1 MRWKPRTLVTGVSL
15 AFFVGSSTAA
25 LAQTPLPEVQV
36 NPPPVA
42 TPQRKTKRAA
52 KSKVSASRQGKA
64 AVAPSAASSG
74 SGAAS
79 AASSSGAGSQ
89 TGQGGQSGPS
99 PALVAQTQALDAA
112 RAQIFAPVGANTFS
126 MSSADIS
133 NLPAGQDTPFD
144 KVLLQAP
151 GFSQDSA
158 ASGSLHLRNEHA
170 NLQYRINGVLLPDGV
185 SGFTDFLDS
194 GFIGNVNIVDGVL
207 PSQYGQHTTGIIDI
221 TPKNGVFNG
230 GGSISVSGGSRGTIS
245 PFFEY
250 GGTFDQ
256 TQYYVA
262 GRYFGSNEGIENP
275 APTIDAIHDDT
286 DQGKFFGYVSTVLGD
301 GSRLSLISGASDG
314 AYQIPN
320 NPGQTPAFTT
330 PGFPPIDSSQLNEN
344 QYEQNYYNVLS
355 WQKSTGALDMQVSAF
370 SRYSS
375 LNFLP
380 DPIGDLQYNGVASNV
395 FRSSFLNGVMGDG
408 AYRLNNSHTL
418 RFGFTGSG
426 ENATADNESTV
437 FPVDGDGNVNGPPFA
452 APAQQDNK
460 TGWLFGAYLQDE
472 WRITD
477 KLTLNAGLRFDQ
489 MYGYVDANQFSPR
502 VSATY
507 KPTENTTFH
516 AGYARYFTPPE
527 LSLSAPTN
535 LANFANTTLQPGVAL
550 DDPVQPERSNYFDV
564 GVDQK
569 IMPGLTAGLDA
580 YYKVATDLLDD
591 GQFGQALTL
600 TAFNYAHGWNEGVEG
615 KVEYDANNLRVYT
628 NVAWGHQYA
637 TNVVSNQFLFDP
649 DEFAYIANHY
659 IPTDHSQTW
668 TGSAG
673 ASYLWNGTTYTAD
686 MIFGSGLRNG
696 FANLSTVPAYAQ
708 INVGLSHAFKWSP
721 DRKPLTVRFNIVNL
735 FDTVYQIRDGTGI
748 GVFAPQYGPRRGFFV
763 SLAQAL

>member
-1 MRWKPRTLVTGVSL
+1 M
-15 AFFVGSSTAA
+15 
-25 LAQTPLPEVQV
+25 AQTPLPEVQV
-36 NPPPVA
+36 NPPPRA
-42 TPQRKTKRAA
+42 TPQKKPKRATRA
-52 KSKVSASRQGKA
+52 RAAASHQEKP
-64 AVAPSAASSG
+64 AVAASTAASS
-74 SGAAS
+74 AQ
-79 AASSSGAGSQ
+79 GAGSQ
-89 TGQGGQSGPS
+89 AAASGTGSPGSVGGQGGPS
-99 PALVAQTQALDAA
+99 QALVSQTQTLDAA
-112 RAQIFAPVGANTFS
+112 RANIFAPVGTNTYGI
-126 MSSADIS
+126 SSSNIS
-133 NLPAGQDTPFD
+133 DLPAGQDTPFS

-194 GFIGNVNIVDGVL
+194 GFIGNATIVDGAL
-207 PSQYGQHTTGIIDI
+207 PSQYGQHTTGIVDI
-221 TPKNGVFNG
+221 TPKSGVFDG
-230 GGSISVSGGSRGTIS
+230 GGSLSVFGGGQGTIM
-245 PFFEY
+245 PTLEY
-250 GGTFDQ
+250 GGTFGQ
-256 TQYYVA
+256 SQYYVI
-262 GRYFGSNEGIENP
+262 GRYFGSNDGIENP
-275 APTIDAIHDDT
+275 AATYDAIHDHT
-286 DQGKFFGYVSTVLGD
+286 DQGKFFGYASTLLGD

-320 NPGQTPAFTT
+320 NPGQTPVFTT
-330 PGFPPIDSSQLNEN
+330 PGFPPIASSQLNEN
-344 QYEQNYYNVLS
+344 QYEQNDYNVLS
-355 WQKSTGALDMQVSAF
+355 WQKSMGALDMQLSAF

-380 DPIGDLQYNGVASNV
+380 DPTGDLQYNGVASNV
-395 FRSSFLNGVMGDG
+395 FRSSFLNGVMGDA
-408 AYRLNNSHTL
+408 AYRLNSAHTL

-426 ENATADNESTV
+426 ERAIANNDSTV
-437 FPVDGDGNVNGPPFA
+437 FPVDADGNVNGPPFA
-452 APAQQDNK
+452 APAQQDSK
-460 TGWLFGAYLQDE
+460 TGWLFGTYLQDE
-472 WRITD
+472 WRVTD
-477 KLTLNAGLRFDQ
+477 KLTLNGGLRFDQ
-489 MYGYVDANQFSPR
+489 MYGYVAANQFSPR
-502 VSATY
+502 ISATY
-507 KPTENTTFH
+507 QLTDATTVH

-569 IMPGLTAGLDA
+569 ILPGLTAGLDA

-615 KVEYDANNLRVYT
+615 KFEYDANNLRLYT

-649 DEFAYIANHY
+649 DEFAFIANHY

-673 ASYLWNGTTYTAD
+673 ASYLWNATTFSAD

-696 FANLSTVPAYAQ
+696 FANLSTVPAYSQ
-708 INVGLSHAFKWSP
+708 INLGISHAFKWSP
-721 DRKPLTVRFNIVNL
+721 ERKPLTVRFTVVNL
-735 FDTVYQIRDGTGI
+735 LDTVYEIRDGTGI

-763 SLAQAL
+763 SLSQAL

>member
-1 MRWKPRTLVTGVSL
+1 
-15 AFFVGSSTAA
+15 
-25 LAQTPLPEVQV
+25 
-36 NPPPVA
+36 
-42 TPQRKTKRAA
+42 
-52 KSKVSASRQGKA
+52 
-64 AVAPSAASSG
+64 
-74 SGAAS
+74 
-79 AASSSGAGSQ
+79 
-89 TGQGGQSGPS
+89 
-99 PALVAQTQALDAA
+99 
-112 RAQIFAPVGANTFS
+112 

-133 NLPAGQDTPFD
+133 NLPAGTTAIRQGAAAGNSILAGLGGERF
-144 KVLLQAP
+144 AP
-151 GFSQDSA
+151 SAQRARQPAISHQRGA
-158 ASGSLHLRNEHA
+158 ASGRSLRLYGFPRQRLHRQRQHRRWRTSIPVWTA
-170 NLQYRINGVLLPDGV
+170 HDG
-185 SGFTDFLDS
+185 T
-194 GFIGNVNIVDGVL
+194 
-207 PSQYGQHTTGIIDI
+207 IDI

-256 TQYYVA
+256 TQYYVV

-275 APTIDAIHDDT
+275 APTIDAIHDHT

-314 AYQIPN
+314 AYQISN

-330 PGFPPIDSSQLNEN
+330 PGFPPIDLSQLNEN

-355 WQKSTGALDMQVSAF
+355 WQKSTGALDMHVSAF

-426 ENATADNESTV
+426 ENATADNELTV

-460 TGWLFGAYLQDE
+460 TGWLFGTYLQDE

-516 AGYARYFTPPE
+516 AGYARISPRRNFRSPLRPTSPILPIRPCSRA
-527 LSLSAPTN
+527 SLSTIPSSRSGRTISTSASIRRSC
-535 LANFANTTLQPGVAL
+535 LASPRAWTPIIRSRPICSTT
-550 DDPVQPERSNYFDV
+550 
-564 GVDQK
+564 
-569 IMPGLTAGLDA
+569 
-580 YYKVATDLLDD
+580 
-591 GQFGQALTL
+591 
-600 TAFNYAHGWNEGVEG
+600 
-615 KVEYDANNLRVYT
+615 
-628 NVAWGHQYA
+628 
-637 TNVVSNQFLFDP
+637 
-649 DEFAYIANHY
+649 
-659 IPTDHSQTW
+659 
-668 TGSAG
+668 
-673 ASYLWNGTTYTAD
+673 AS
-686 MIFGSGLRNG
+686 SGR
-696 FANLSTVPAYAQ
+696 P
-708 INVGLSHAFKWSP
+708 
-721 DRKPLTVRFNIVNL
+721 
-735 FDTVYQIRDGTGI
+735 
-748 GVFAPQYGPRRGFFV
+748 
-763 SLAQAL
+763 

>member
-1 MRWKPRTLVTGVSL
+1 MT
-15 AFFVGSSTAA
+15 ST
-25 LAQTPLPEVQV
+25 
-36 NPPPVA
+36 
-42 TPQRKTKRAA
+42 
-52 KSKVSASRQGKA
+52 
-64 AVAPSAASSG
+64 
-74 SGAAS
+74 
-79 AASSSGAGSQ
+79 
-89 TGQGGQSGPS
+89 
-99 PALVAQTQALDAA
+99 
-112 RAQIFAPVGANTFS
+112 
-126 MSSADIS
+126 DIS
-133 NLPAGQDTPFD
+133 NMPAGTDTPFD

-194 GFIGNVNIVDGVL
+194 GFVGNATIVDGVL

-221 TPKNGVFNG
+221 TPKNGVFDG
-230 GGSISVSGGSRGTIS
+230 GGAISVYGGSRDTIS
-245 PFFEY
+245 PYMEY
-250 GGTFDQ
+250 GGAFGQ
-256 TQYYVA
+256 TQYYVV

-275 APTIDAIHDDT
+275 AATIDAIHDHT
-286 DQGKFFGYVSTVLGD
+286 DQGKFFGYVSTILGD

-320 NPGQTPAFTT
+320 NPGQTPSFVT
-330 PGFPPIDSSQLNEN
+330 PGFPPINSAQINEN

-355 WQKSTGALDMQVSAF
+355 WQKSMGALDMQVSAF

-395 FRSSFLNGVMGDG
+395 FRSSFLNGVMGD
-408 AYRLNNSHTL
+408 ASYRLNNQHTL

-426 ENATADNESTV
+426 ENATANNDSVV
-437 FPVDGDGNVNGPPFA
+437 FPVDADGNVNGPPFA
-452 APAQQDNK
+452 AQAQQEYK

-477 KLTLNAGLRFDQ
+477 KLTLNGGLRFDQ

-502 VSATY
+502 ISLTY

-535 LANFANTTLQPGVAL
+535 LAAFANTTQQPGVPL

-564 GVDQK
+564 GIDQK

-580 YYKVATDLLDD
+580 YYKSATDLLDD

-600 TAFNYAHGWNEGVEG
+600 TAFNYARGWNEGVEG
-615 KVEYDANNLRVYT
+615 KINYETNNLRVYA

-721 DRKPLTVRFNIVNL
+721 DRKPLTVRFTVVNL
-735 FDTVYQIRDGTGI
+735 FDTVYEIRDGTGI

>member
-1 MRWKPRTLVTGVSL
+1 VTYSPLLSKIGEISMRWKPRTLVTGVSL
-15 AFFVGSSTAA
+15 AFFVGSSPAA

-221 TPKNGVFNG
+221 TPKNGVFDG

-256 TQYYVA
+256 TQYYVV

-275 APTIDAIHDDT
+275 APTIDAIHDHT

-380 DPIGDLQYNGVASNV
+380 DPDWRPPVQRRRLQRLSQQLSQW
-395 FRSSFLNGVMGDG
+395 RDG
-408 AYRLNNSHTL
+408 R
-418 RFGFTGSG
+418 R
-426 ENATADNESTV
+426 
-437 FPVDGDGNVNGPPFA
+437 
-452 APAQQDNK
+452 
-460 TGWLFGAYLQDE
+460 
-472 WRITD
+472 
-477 KLTLNAGLRFDQ
+477 
-489 MYGYVDANQFSPR
+489 R
-502 VSATY
+502 V
-507 KPTENTTFH
+507 
-516 AGYARYFTPPE
+516 PPE
-527 LSLSAPTN
+527 
-535 LANFANTTLQPGVAL
+535 Q
-550 DDPVQPERSNYFDV
+550 
-564 GVDQK
+564 
-569 IMPGLTAGLDA
+569 
-580 YYKVATDLLDD
+580 
-591 GQFGQALTL
+591 
-600 TAFNYAHGWNEGVEG
+600 
-615 KVEYDANNLRVYT
+615 
-628 NVAWGHQYA
+628 
-637 TNVVSNQFLFDP
+637 
-649 DEFAYIANHY
+649 
-659 IPTDHSQTW
+659 
-668 TGSAG
+668 
-673 ASYLWNGTTYTAD
+673 
-686 MIFGSGLRNG
+686 
-696 FANLSTVPAYAQ
+696 
-708 INVGLSHAFKWSP
+708 
-721 DRKPLTVRFNIVNL
+721 
-735 FDTVYQIRDGTGI
+735 
-748 GVFAPQYGPRRGFFV
+748 
-763 SLAQAL
+763 

>member
-1 MRWKPRTLVTGVSL
+1 MSSKLARVVVCVSIGFWLGLPAGVS
-15 AFFVGSSTAA
+15 
-25 LAQTPLPEVQV
+25 AQTSLPEVQV
-36 NPPPVA
+36 NPSPA
-42 TPQRKTKRAA
+42 TTPQRKTKRAA
-52 KSKVSASRQGKA
+52 KSKVAASRQGKTL
-64 AVAPSAASSG
+64 AVAGAASSG

-79 AASSSGAGSQ
+79 GASSSGAGSQ
-89 TGQGGQSGPS
+89 RGHGGPS
-99 PALVAQTQALDAA
+99 PALVAQTKALDAA
-112 RAQIFAPVGANTFS
+112 RAQIFAPVGTNTFNMTS
-126 MSSADIS
+126 TDIS
-133 NLPAGQDTPFD
+133 NMPAGTDTPFD

-194 GFIGNVNIVDGVL
+194 GFVGNATIVDGVL

-221 TPKNGVFNG
+221 TPKNGVFDG
-230 GGSISVSGGSRGTIS
+230 GGAISVYGGSRDTIS
-245 PFFEY
+245 PYMEY
-250 GGTFDQ
+250 GGAFGQ
-256 TQYYVA
+256 TQYYVV

-275 APTIDAIHDDT
+275 AATIDAIHDHT
-286 DQGKFFGYVSTVLGD
+286 DQGKFFGYVSTILGD

-320 NPGQTPAFTT
+320 NPGQTPSFVT
-330 PGFPPIDSSQLNEN
+330 PGFPPINSAQINEN

-355 WQKSTGALDMQVSAF
+355 WQKSMGALDMQVSAF

-395 FRSSFLNGVMGDG
+395 FRSSFLNGVMGD
-408 AYRLNNSHTL
+408 ASYRLNNQHTL

-426 ENATADNESTV
+426 ENATANNDSVV
-437 FPVDGDGNVNGPPFA
+437 FPVDADGNVNGPPFA
-452 APAQQDNK
+452 AQAQQEYK

-477 KLTLNAGLRFDQ
+477 KLTLNGGLRFDQ

-502 VSATY
+502 ISLTY

-535 LANFANTTLQPGVAL
+535 LAAFANTTQQPGVPL

-564 GVDQK
+564 GIDQK

-580 YYKVATDLLDD
+580 YYKSATDLLDD

-600 TAFNYAHGWNEGVEG
+600 TAFNYARGWNEGVEG
-615 KVEYDANNLRVYT
+615 KINYETNNLRVYA

-721 DRKPLTVRFNIVNL
+721 DRKPLTVRFTVVNL
-735 FDTVYQIRDGTGI
+735 FDTVYEIRDGTGI